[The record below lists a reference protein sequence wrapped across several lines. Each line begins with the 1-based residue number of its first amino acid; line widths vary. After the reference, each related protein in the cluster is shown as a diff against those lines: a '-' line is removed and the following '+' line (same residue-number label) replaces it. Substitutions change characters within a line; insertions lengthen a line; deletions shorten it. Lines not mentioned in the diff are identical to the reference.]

1 VTRRRRPFGAEL
13 DGRGVSF
20 RVFAPGRTG
29 VDVVVEAGA
38 ETHAFPL
45 APDHEPGAWTG
56 RVPGLAAGARYR
68 YRLAGEP
75 GALADPISRFQ
86 PEGVTGPSEVVDA
99 TFPWTDA
106 DFPGIAAHGRVLY
119 ELHVGTF
126 TPEGTWQAA
135 RARLPE
141 LARLG
146 VTVVEMMPVGEFTGE
161 HGWGY
166 DGVLWFAPYHAYG
179 RPEDLR
185 RFVDDAHR
193 YGIGVILD
201 VVYNHLGDVGNVL
214 PRFSPD
220 YMGKAKSE
228 WGVGLSFD
236 ERTSRP
242 MRELVK
248 ENAAYWIDEFH
259 FDGYRFDATQAIADT
274 SRPDILT
281 EAAEAARAAAPGK
294 RLYLVAENEPQ
305 DSRIARPRDAGGSG
319 LDALWNDDL
328 HHAALVALTGHREGY
343 FVDYTGV
350 ARELASCVRHG
361 FLFQGQRYRW
371 QGRPRGRPTRG
382 LPPRAFV
389 TFLENHDQLANE
401 GLGQRLWERVSPG
414 RLRALTSLLLLA
426 PWTPLLFQGQEW
438 NATARF
444 PYFSDHEPERAAIV
458 KAGRADFLQQ
468 FPRHG
473 APDERDRFPDPNA
486 PETFAS
492 CKLDWGERELPL
504 HARAFALHRDLL
516 ELRRADPTLRRE
528 GEDGVTVDAVALSD
542 CVLLVR
548 YFGVE
553 DDGSS
558 DRLLVINLGVDLE
571 PDSVA
576 EPLVAPPFGHV
587 WRLTW
592 SSDDPRYG
600 GPGARGP
607 RPPRDLYAAGEA
619 ALFLSPAPAPSP
631 SPSSADSTS

>member
-1 VTRRRRPFGAEL
+1 MPRRRAWGAEL
-13 DGRGVSF
+13 DGRGVTF

-29 VDVVVEAGA
+29 VEVLIEAGA
-38 ETHAFPL
+38 ETRVFPL
-45 APDHEPGAWTG
+45 APDHEPGAWTA
-56 RVPGLAAGARYR
+56 RVSGVGAGARYR
-68 YRLAGEP
+68 YRLAGEDAP
-75 GALADPISRFQ
+75 LADPASRYQ
-86 PEGVTGPSEVVDA
+86 PAGVAGPSEVVDPS
-99 TFPWTDA
+99 FPWTDA
-106 DFPGIAAHGRVLY
+106 DFPGVGARGRVVY

-126 TPEGTWQAA
+126 TAEGTWQAA

-146 VTVVEMMPVGEFTGE
+146 VTVVEMMPVAEFTGE

-166 DGVLWFAPYHAYG
+166 DGVFWFAPYHAYG

-193 YGIGVILD
+193 LGLGVILD

-220 YMGKAKSE
+220 SLGSVKSE
-228 WGVGLSFD
+228 WGLGLSFD

-242 MRELVK
+242 MRDLVK

-259 FDGYRFDATQAIADT
+259 FDGFRFDATQAIAD
-274 SRPDILT
+274 SSEPAANILT
-281 EAAEAARAAAPGK
+281 EAAEAARAAAPGR

-305 DSRIARPRDAGGSG
+305 DSRIARPREAGGFG
-319 LDALWNDDL
+319 LDALWNDDM

-343 FVDYTGV
+343 FMDYTGA
-350 ARELASCVRHG
+350 ARELAACVRHG
-361 FLFQGQRYRW
+361 FLFQGQHYRW
-371 QGRPRGRPTRG
+371 HGRPRGRSTRG

-389 TFLENHDQLANE
+389 AFLENHDQLANE
-401 GLGQRLWERVSPG
+401 GLGERLWSRVSPG
-414 RLRALTSLLLLA
+414 RMRALTALLLLA

-444 PYFSDHEPERAAIV
+444 PYFADHAPERAAIV
-458 KAGRADFLQQ
+458 KAGRADSLQH

-492 CKLDWGERELPL
+492 AKLDWRERDEPL

-528 GEDGVTVDAVALSD
+528 GEDGVTVDAAPLTESVF
-542 CVLLVR
+542 VVR
-548 YFGVE
+548 SFGLE
-553 DDGSS
+553 ADGSS
-558 DRLLVINLGVDLE
+558 DRLLVVNLGVDLE
-571 PDSVA
+571 PASVS
-576 EPLVAPPFGHV
+576 EPLVAAPSGHV

-600 GPGARGP
+600 GPGAHGP
-607 RPPRDLYAAGEA
+607 RPPRDFYAAGEA
-619 ALFLSPAPAPSP
+619 AVLFSPAAVEGKLGAAS
-631 SPSSADSTS
+631 